1 MAEVVHLK
9 AIDPLPQDGDYLV
22 ITRLGRA
29 RAFEY
34 FIDASPSL
42 EPKIGPRVPPGGP
55 GYATVESA
63 LSAAQGLAEQHKVPR
78 IYVQH
83 ASILVRP
90 FYPGSGPLEP

>member
-1 MAEVVHLK
+1 MAKVEHLP
-9 AIDPLPQDGDYLV
+9 ATEPLPASGDFLV
-22 ITRLGRA
+22 ITQIGRA

-55 GYATVESA
+55 GYASLEKA
-63 LSAAQGLAEQHKVPR
+63 IEAAQELAFNHHVPT

-83 ASILVRP
+83 ASVMVRP
-90 FYPGSGPLEP
+90 FYPGSDPGKL